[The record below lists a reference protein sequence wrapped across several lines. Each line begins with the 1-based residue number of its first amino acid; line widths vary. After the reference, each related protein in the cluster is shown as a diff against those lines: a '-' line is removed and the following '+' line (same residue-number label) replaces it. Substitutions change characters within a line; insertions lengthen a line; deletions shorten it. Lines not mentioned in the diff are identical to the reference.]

1 MVLRLKDMKFLEMS
15 IIRRDN
21 RYSTVQIEYRTDS
34 EWCWDICKNVA
45 FKFSWNIVYGQKYNA
60 VLTLKDKQTIQDV
73 SINEMFFKKLAF
85 RHAGACLTLLRKI
98 WEEWQK
104 ERKKDK
110 VSSFL
115 LLDTSSL
122 IIKETNFAKLIWYIF
137 ATFWQICIAE
147 VLFCIKT
154 QQKDV
159 LYADKTIFY
168 LSYDQ
173 RYFAENIVTILFG
186 TPCTAREAVVCST
199 LL

>member
-1 MVLRLKDMKFLEMS
+1 MHKIINICYQGCPKMVLRLKDMKFLEMS

-104 ERKKDK
+104 ERKKEWK
-110 VSSFL
+110 NERQSLGLFTIRL
-115 LLDTSSL
+115 LLDIML
-122 IIKETNFAKLIWYIF
+122 RFKKIIT
-137 ATFWQICIAE
+137 
-147 VLFCIKT
+147 V
-154 QQKDV
+154 
-159 LYADKTIFY
+159 
-168 LSYDQ
+168 
-173 RYFAENIVTILFG
+173 
-186 TPCTAREAVVCST
+186 
-199 LL
+199 

>member
-85 RHAGACLTLLRKI
+85 RHAGACLTLLRCYLTLLKKI
-98 WEEWQK
+98 WEEWMT
-104 ERKKDK
+104 ERKNERHT
-110 VSSFL
+110 L
-115 LLDTSSL
+115 G
-122 IIKETNFAKLIWYIF
+122 
-137 ATFWQICIAE
+137 
-147 VLFCIKT
+147 LF
-154 QQKDV
+154 
-159 LYADKTIFY
+159 
-168 LSYDQ
+168 
-173 RYFAENIVTILFG
+173 NI
-186 TPCTAREAVVCST
+186 R
-199 LL
+199 